1 LNTLPQN
8 LLIVKE
14 EDTNLILSKSNLVI
28 TFYSTVGLQA
38 IAADKP
44 LITVNFSKN
53 AHPVNMTSWAAPFLS
68 KIPKNLKM
76 P

>member
-53 AHPVNMTSWAAPFLS
+53 AHPVEYDKLGCALPVYVMQ
-68 KIPKNLKM
+68 
-76 P
+76 